1 MSGRQRSA
9 LLPRRW
15 LELAARGPDGDERAP
30 LLAEGLL
37 ALGGRAVEERDAWFV
52 THVPAP
58 EDAESY
64 VEEARARLVAV
75 SGMPHVQLLVREIP
89 EEDWAESW
97 KRGLGP
103 RRITS
108 RLVVTPTWHPVEAGP
123 DELVVVLD
131 PGMAFGTAE
140 HGTTRG
146 CLRLLDQ
153 AVTRGARILDVG
165 AGSGILAIAAARMGA
180 AEVAAVEGDGL
191 AQDVIHENVER
202 NGVEG
207 VVRCHPVWADATSLA
222 SLGPCDGVV
231 ANIESRTLVTLLP
244 GFRSALKPAG
254 WLILSG
260 ILDVE
265 WDEVKASA
273 EGAGFGLKALDEDG
287 EWRSAWFVR
296 AS

>member
-1 MSGRQRSA
+1 MSPSVRH
-9 LLPRRW
+9 W

-37 ALGGRAVEERDAWFV
+37 ALGGRAVEERDGWFL

-58 EDAESY
+58 EQAESY
-64 VEEARARLVAV
+64 VRDARARLVEI
-75 SGMPHVQLLVREIP
+75 SGMAEVQVRVREIP

-103 RRITS
+103 RRIGP

-123 DELVVVLD
+123 DDLVVVVD

-146 CLRLLDQ
+146 CLRLLDR
-153 AVTRGARILDVG
+153 AVTGGARILDVG
-165 AGSGILAIAAARMGA
+165 AGSGILSIAAARMGA
-180 AEVAAVEGDGL
+180 GEVVAIEGDAL
-191 AQDVIHENVER
+191 AHEVILENVKR
-202 NGVEG
+202 NGVED
-207 VVRCHPVWADATSLA
+207 VVTCRPVWADATSLA
-222 SLGPCDGVV
+222 ALGPCDGVV
-231 ANIESRTLVTLLP
+231 ADLESHTPVSLLP
-244 GFRSALKPAG
+244 GFHAALRPAG

-265 WDEVKASA
+265 WAEVRASA
-273 EGAGFGLKALDEDG
+273 EGVGFSLDTLDEDG
-287 EWRSAWFVR
+287 EWRSAWLVR

>member
-1 MSGRQRSA
+1 
-9 LLPRRW
+9 
-15 LELAARGPDGDERAP
+15 
-30 LLAEGLL
+30 
-37 ALGGRAVEERDAWFV
+37 VEERDGWFL

-58 EDAESY
+58 EQAESY
-64 VEEARARLVAV
+64 VQDARARLVAV
-75 SGMPHVQLLVREIP
+75 SGIADVQVRVREIQ

-108 RLVVTPTWHPVEAGP
+108 RLVVTPTWQPVEPGP
-123 DELVVVLD
+123 GDLVVVLD

-146 CLRLLDQ
+146 CLRLLDR

-180 AEVAAVEGDGL
+180 GEVVAVEGDAL
-191 AQDVIHENVER
+191 AHHVIQENVKR
-202 NGVEG
+202 NAVEH
-207 VVRCHPVWADATSLA
+207 VVTCRPVWADATSLA
-222 SLGPCDGVV
+222 SMGPCDGVV
-231 ANIESRTLVTLLP
+231 ANIESRTLMALLAA
-244 GFRSALKPAG
+244 FHSVLEPAG

-265 WDEVKASA
+265 WDEVRAYVQD
-273 EGAGFGLKALDEDG
+273 AGFALDTLDEDG

-296 AS
+296 TSS

>member
-1 MSGRQRSA
+1 MSA
-9 LLPRRW
+9 PVRRW

-37 ALGGRAVEERDAWFV
+37 AVGGRAVEERDGWFL

-58 EDAESY
+58 EHVESY
-64 VEEARARLVAV
+64 VRDARARLVGI
-75 SGMPHVQLLVREIP
+75 SGMADVQVRVREIP
-89 EEDWAESW
+89 EEDWAETW

-108 RLVVTPTWHPVEAGP
+108 RLVVTPTWRPVEAGP
-123 DELVVVLD
+123 DDLVVVLD

-146 CLRLLDQ
+146 CLRLLDR
-153 AVTRGARILDVG
+153 AATGGARILDVG

-180 AEVAAVEGDGL
+180 GEVVAVEGDAL
-191 AQDVIHENVER
+191 AHDVILENVRR
-202 NGVEG
+202 NGVED
-207 VVRCHPVWADATSLA
+207 VVTCRPVWADATSLA
-222 SLGPCDGVV
+222 ALGPCDGVV
-231 ANIESRTLVTLLP
+231 ANIESHTLLSLLP
-244 GFRSALKPAG
+244 AFHSALRPAG

-265 WDEVKASA
+265 WAEVRASA
-273 EGAGFGLKALDEDG
+273 EGLGFALETLDEDG